1 MIIPSLNRPAPP
13 RQRDRR
19 RRSLISDCDDD
30 ARDKLGAGIDQ
41 VVVGGLGKR
50 TECRQVYIPIQEAVV
65 AHLVRMDRQDLL
77 PPFLVRKPDL
87 HLDLKPTR
95 PEVQEKRPWLSTCTF
110 KNPTEPLLREPHS
123 RQGGS
128 TRTEPAG
135 SSTLR
140 SPGLLRRVA
149 TLLTVRNELG

>member
-1 MIIPSLNRPAPP
+1 MRLLEPGSLRSTSWRGHSDSLFADETGRTEPSNANSIVEPTSTTTAKGPKKKEL
-13 RQRDRR
+13 D
-19 RRSLISDCDDD
+19 LKVSDCNDD

-95 PEVQEKRPWLSTCTF
+95 PNVEEKRPWLSTCTF
-110 KNPTEPLLREPHS
+110 KKS
-123 RQGGS
+123 Y
-128 TRTEPAG
+128 
-135 SSTLR
+135 
-140 SPGLLRRVA
+140 
-149 TLLTVRNELG
+149 